1 MDNEIMNQD
10 NNKILIYTSDDGQ
23 VKIEVRL
30 EDENVW
36 LTQNA
41 MAELFDTTKQNI
53 SLHIRNIFEENELNE
68 NSVVKENLT
77 TASDGKN
84 YKTKFYNLDLII
96 SVGYRVKS
104 IRGTQF
110 RIWAN
115 KLIKEYLIKGY
126 NLNVDR
132 FKNNGGGVYF
142 EEVLEKIRDIR
153 SSEKVF
159 WRKILDIYAT
169 SVDYD
174 AKDEK
179 TKKFF
184 KTVQNKMHYAVHGN
198 TAAEVIFNRV
208 DSEKENIGLTNFKG
222 NIPTKSETEIAKNY
236 LSEKELDMLNRMVSA
251 YLDVAEYPFNLS
263 MDEKMKQLLESI
275 VINGIITPLIVRKR
289 HEGYEIISG
298 HRRKYIA
305 EILNIKKL
313 PCIVKEMNDIEAIL
327 AMVDS
332 NIYRENI
339 LPSEK
344 AFAYKMKLEAMKNF
358 DKKLIILNVNSE
370 SWNLNCAEFIDE
382 INNQNNMTIN
392 KYIKLTNLIPELLE
406 LVDNKRIALR
416 PAIELLYLSKENQVI
431 IRNIFDMNEVTPS
444 LSQAIQLKR
453 LEQEGKLNEDV
464 IEEILSKEKPNQKE
478 RFSIPYED
486 LKKYLQ
492 KNYSDK
498 QIKNIIV
505 EALNKYSKK

>member
-1 MDNEIMNQD
+1 MDNEIMHQD
-10 NNKILIYTSDDGQ
+10 NDKILIYTSDDGQ

-53 SLHIRNIFEENELNE
+53 SLHIKNIFEEQELDE

-159 WRKILDIYAT
+159 WRKVLDIYAT
-169 SVDYD
+169 SIDYD
-174 AKDEK
+174 AKDER
-179 TKKFF
+179 TKEFF
-184 KTVQNKMHYAVHGN
+184 KTVQNKMHYAVHRN

-208 DSEKENIGLTNFKG
+208 DSEKENIGLTNFRG
-222 NIPTKSETEIAKNY
+222 NSPTRAETEIAKNY
-236 LSEKELDMLNRMVSA
+236 LSEKELDLLNRMVSA
-251 YLDVAEYPFNLS
+251 YLDVAEINALNMHP
-263 MDEKMKQLLESI
+263 MTMKDWIKELDGFL
-275 VINGIITPLIVRKR
+275 TMTHK
-289 HEGYEIISG
+289 
-298 HRRKYIA
+298 
-305 EILNIKKL
+305 EILEGAGKISHEKALEKAHEEYDKYMKTHLTQAEKDYLEIMGEDIKKL
-313 PCIVKEMNDIEAIL
+313 K
-327 AMVDS
+327 
-332 NIYRENI
+332 
-339 LPSEK
+339 
-344 AFAYKMKLEAMKNF
+344 
-358 DKKLIILNVNSE
+358 
-370 SWNLNCAEFIDE
+370 
-382 INNQNNMTIN
+382 
-392 KYIKLTNLIPELLE
+392 
-406 LVDNKRIALR
+406 
-416 PAIELLYLSKENQVI
+416 
-431 IRNIFDMNEVTPS
+431 
-444 LSQAIQLKR
+444 
-453 LEQEGKLNEDV
+453 
-464 IEEILSKEKPNQKE
+464 
-478 RFSIPYED
+478 
-486 LKKYLQ
+486 
-492 KNYSDK
+492 
-498 QIKNIIV
+498 
-505 EALNKYSKK
+505 

>member
-41 MAELFDTTKQNI
+41 MAELFNTTKQNI
-53 SLHIRNIFEENELNE
+53 SLHIKNIFEEKELDK

-77 TASDGKN
+77 TASDGKK

-126 NLNVDR
+126 NLNVDK

-169 SVDYD
+169 SIDYD

-179 TKKFF
+179 TKEFF

-222 NIPTKSETEIAKNY
+222 NIPTKSETEVAKNY

-251 YLDVAEYPFNLS
+251 YLKAHEEYDKYMKSHLTQAEKDYL
-263 MDEKMKQLLESI
+263 
-275 VINGIITPLIVRKR
+275 
-289 HEGYEIISG
+289 EIIG
-298 HRRKYIA
+298 
-305 EILNIKKL
+305 EDIKKL
-313 PCIVKEMNDIEAIL
+313 K
-327 AMVDS
+327 
-332 NIYRENI
+332 
-339 LPSEK
+339 
-344 AFAYKMKLEAMKNF
+344 
-358 DKKLIILNVNSE
+358 
-370 SWNLNCAEFIDE
+370 
-382 INNQNNMTIN
+382 
-392 KYIKLTNLIPELLE
+392 
-406 LVDNKRIALR
+406 
-416 PAIELLYLSKENQVI
+416 
-431 IRNIFDMNEVTPS
+431 
-444 LSQAIQLKR
+444 
-453 LEQEGKLNEDV
+453 
-464 IEEILSKEKPNQKE
+464 
-478 RFSIPYED
+478 
-486 LKKYLQ
+486 
-492 KNYSDK
+492 
-498 QIKNIIV
+498 
-505 EALNKYSKK
+505 

>member
-1 MDNEIMNQD
+1 MENKSLET
-10 NNKILIYTSDDGQ
+10 NNNIIIYTTDDGQ

-41 MAELFDTTKQNI
+41 MAELFNTTKQNI
-53 SLHIRNIFEENELNE
+53 SLHIKNIFEEKELNE
-68 NSVVKENLT
+68 NSTVKESLT
-77 TASDGKN
+77 VQNEGN
-84 YKTKFYNLDLII
+84 RRVERNVKFYNLDLII

-179 TKKFF
+179 TKEFF

-208 DSEKENIGLTNFKG
+208 DSKKENIGLTNFKG
-222 NIPTKSETEIAKNY
+222 NMPTKSETEIAKNY

-251 YLDVAEYPFNLS
+251 YLDVAE
-263 MDEKMKQLLESI
+263 
-275 VINGIITPLIVRKR
+275 INALNMNPMTMEDWIKELDGFLTMTHKD
-289 HEGYEIISG
+289 
-298 HRRKYIA
+298 
-305 EILNIKKL
+305 ILNGAGTI
-313 PCIVKEMNDIEAIL
+313 
-327 AMVDS
+327 S
-332 NIYRENI
+332 H
-339 LPSEK
+339 EK
-344 AFAYKMKLEAMKNF
+344 ALEKAHQEYDKYMKSHLTQAEKDYLEIMGE
-358 DKKLIILNVNSE
+358 D
-370 SWNLNCAEFIDE
+370 
-382 INNQNNMTIN
+382 IN
-392 KYIKLTNLIPELLE
+392 K
-406 LVDNKRIALR
+406 
-416 PAIELLYLSKENQVI
+416 
-431 IRNIFDMNEVTPS
+431 
-444 LSQAIQLKR
+444 LK
-453 LEQEGKLNEDV
+453 
-464 IEEILSKEKPNQKE
+464 
-478 RFSIPYED
+478 
-486 LKKYLQ
+486 
-492 KNYSDK
+492 
-498 QIKNIIV
+498 
-505 EALNKYSKK
+505 

>member
-1 MDNEIMNQD
+1 MDNGVVKQ
-10 NNKILIYTSDDGQ
+10 NNDIIFYTTDDGQ

-53 SLHIRNIFEENELNE
+53 SLHIKNIFEEKELSE

-169 SVDYD
+169 SIDYD
-174 AKDEK
+174 ARDEK
-179 TKKFF
+179 TKEFF
-184 KTVQNKMHYAVHGN
+184 KTVQNKMHYTVHGN

-208 DSEKENIGLTNFKG
+208 DSEKE
-222 NIPTKSETEIAKNY
+222 
-236 LSEKELDMLNRMVSA
+236 LDLLNRMVSA
-251 YLDVAEYPFNLS
+251 YLDVAEINALNMHP
-263 MDEKMKQLLESI
+263 MTMKDWIKELDGFL
-275 VINGIITPLIVRKR
+275 TMTHK
-289 HEGYEIISG
+289 
-298 HRRKYIA
+298 
-305 EILNIKKL
+305 EILEGAGKISHEKALEKAHMEYDKYMKSHLTQAEKDYLEIMGEDIKKL
-313 PCIVKEMNDIEAIL
+313 K
-327 AMVDS
+327 
-332 NIYRENI
+332 
-339 LPSEK
+339 
-344 AFAYKMKLEAMKNF
+344 
-358 DKKLIILNVNSE
+358 
-370 SWNLNCAEFIDE
+370 
-382 INNQNNMTIN
+382 
-392 KYIKLTNLIPELLE
+392 
-406 LVDNKRIALR
+406 
-416 PAIELLYLSKENQVI
+416 
-431 IRNIFDMNEVTPS
+431 
-444 LSQAIQLKR
+444 
-453 LEQEGKLNEDV
+453 
-464 IEEILSKEKPNQKE
+464 
-478 RFSIPYED
+478 
-486 LKKYLQ
+486 
-492 KNYSDK
+492 
-498 QIKNIIV
+498 
-505 EALNKYSKK
+505 